1 MKKLVLP
8 LLLLFILL
16 STADGR
22 FWTNQKGKSFEGEF
36 IEADDNN
43 VTIRRSSDRIKF
55 TMLIKDL
62 SDADQDYL
70 TKLEEEKK
78 KKEEEERKS
87 SDDYVPTTQEE
98 LAEWIIGT
106 EWYMKDDDEEKV
118 VRFFQAGTMRQQ
130 TKIDKWNNKFPGNDR
145 KYTILSANSIKF
157 AKTNNIGTFNGD
169 FTRMTYESLKGKS
182 GRAKLLGR
190 FTNQESKI
198 NVSRHKLPASKSEL
212 EKWIVGTEWKMFD
225 SGKDKARHFLPAG
238 AMMQQVGNSEWDN
251 NGSGKKQSYKVMS
264 ANTII
269 FGKDW
274 LGTFNEDFTKITY
287 QSPKGELGHA
297 EYVRRFQ

>member
-1 MKKLVLP
+1 MKKLI
-8 LLLLFILL
+8 LLLLSLLILL
-16 STADGR
+16 SNVDGR
-22 FWTNQKGKSFEGEF
+22 IWTNQVGRSFEGEF
-36 IEADDNN
+36 IETDDNN

-78 KKEEEERKS
+78 KKEEER
-87 SDDYVPTTQEE
+87 
-98 LAEWIIGT
+98 
-106 EWYMKDDDEEKV
+106 
-118 VRFFQAGTMRQQ
+118 
-130 TKIDKWNNKFPGNDR
+130 R
-145 KYTILSANSIKF
+145 KYTILSTNSIKF

-198 NVSRHKLPASKSEL
+198 NESRHKLPASKSEL

-225 SGKDKARHFLPAG
+225 SGKDKARHFLPNG

-251 NGSGKKQSYKVMS
+251 NDSGKKHPYIVLS

-269 FGKDW
+269 LGKDW